1 MNLTSILTTVAYYS
15 FKEPTISGLNSWIAT
30 FINWFPTIVLGVTM
44 FTLALKLVTFPLDF
58 YSRAS
63 MRRNSLKMEQMRP
76 QLEKLQKQ
84 YADDKQTYN
93 MKMAALYKK
102 EGYSMF
108 GACLP
113 SIITLVFF
121 IIVLNAFSRYST
133 YQNIKYLYNM
143 NTAFNSVVDEGVLDV
158 ENYIRHTE
166 EGLLVIDDAKI
177 YEEAKKSEGFS
188 ESGKVEIVLSTEPQ
202 LKATY
207 NFTADA
213 ATQSIG
219 TVTYFTDGGYIEYN
233 KIIKKTGEGDAAVY
247 EFAATKP
254 ELNLEAFKAKGLKD
268 SAGRTFDEYFKEAAA
283 SDPALTQ
290 DTAAYNFV
298 LDIQQTRS
306 AEKYREEKESFLWI
320 KNIWMPDTPFQ
331 HPVYKDYETFN
342 SKYNLSR
349 YTFDPN
355 QYENLTAKL
364 GAEKE
369 QVNGYFVLVILT
381 AGFSLLMQIV
391 MSKGQKAQM
400 ELQSVNG
407 QAMMTQKVMMWMMPI
422 MMGLFS
428 LMYTAAFSVY
438 IIVSNIISM
447 LTTLLI
453 NKVVDIRFKKALEAQ
468 GEEMEIPEKEEKK
481 GRRKKNKRELT
492 AKEKKEMAKSGRI
505 VKKVVLERKENGL
518 DEKKDGEEK

>member
-1 MNLTSILTTVAYYS
+1 MNLTSILTAVAYYS
-15 FKEPTISGLNSWIAT
+15 FKEPIISGLNSWIAT

-93 MKMAALYKK
+93 MKMMALYKK

-121 IIVLNAFSRYST
+121 IIVLNAFSSYST

-158 ENYIRHTE
+158 ENYIWHDD
-166 EGLLVIDDAKI
+166 EGKIVIDDAKI
-177 YEEAKKSEGFS
+177 YEEAKKSEGFT
-188 ESGKVEIVLSTEPQ
+188 ESGNVEIVLSTEPR
-202 LKATY
+202 LTATY
-207 NFTADA
+207 NFAADA
-213 ATQSIG
+213 STQSIG

-247 EFAATKP
+247 DFAATKP
-254 ELNLEAFKAKGLKD
+254 ELVLEAFKAKGMKN
-268 SAGRTFDEYFKEAAA
+268 SAGQTFENYYAEALKQDA
-283 SDPALTQ
+283 SLTE
-290 DTAAYNFV
+290 DAGAYNFV

-306 AEKYREEKESFLWI
+306 AEKYREEEESFLWI

-331 HPVYKDYETFN
+331 HPVYKDYNTFN
-342 SKYNLSR
+342 SKYNLSK
-349 YTFDPN
+349 YTSDPN

-364 GAEKE
+364 GEEKE

-381 AGFSLLMQIV
+381 AGFSLLMQFV
-391 MSKGQKAQM
+391 MSRGQKAQM
-400 ELQSVNG
+400 ELQSVDG

-422 MMGLFS
+422 MMGFFS

-438 IIVSNIISM
+438 IIVSNIVSM

-453 NKVVDIRFKKALEAQ
+453 NKIVDVRFKKALAAK
-468 GEEMEIPEKEEKK
+468 GEEMELPEAEEKK
-481 GRRKKNKRELT
+481 SRKKKNKRELT
-492 AKEKKEMAKSGRI
+492 AKEKKEAAKSGRI
-505 VKKVVLERKENGL
+505 VKKVVLERTERGL
-518 DEKKDGEEK
+518 DDKKDDKEQ